1 MVVFQS
7 LLLVLV
13 VAVALAAVARRFNA
27 PYPALLAG
35 FGVLLALTPGMP
47 QIGLDPQLALALFVA
62 PILLDA
68 AYDTSTR
75 DLRDN
80 WLPITGLVLAA
91 VAITIVAVAWTAK
104 AMVPDLPWAAA
115 IALGAIVA
123 PPDAA
128 AATAVLKQSA
138 LPHRLTQ
145 ILEGESLFNDASA
158 LLVYRLAVAAAMGE
172 QMSPLEVAPLLV
184 GTVLGSLVAGYVCA
198 KAFSQIN
205 RRVDDIPTAIVLQ
218 FAATFGVWIAAEH
231 FGLSGILTVV
241 AYAITIARFAP
252 HTTPA
257 RIRVPS
263 YAVWETMVF
272 VLNVLA
278 FVLIGLQLGPI
289 IQDLSNDERVVYA
302 RVAATVLGV
311 VIGSRIV
318 WVMTYNTAIRWK
330 DRRFGPSGR
339 ASLLRATVGSGVIL
353 SWCGMRGIVTLAAAL
368 ALPGGDH
375 PFPGRGLILITAFT
389 VVVGTLILQGLTLGP
404 LVRWLDLTDDQ
415 PVEREVDLAR
425 EAALKAALA
434 TLDGNDSEAAR
445 VLRFE
450 LGELLASM
458 RAGDDGRS
466 AETQRLRRQAVD
478 GARAELKRLRFD
490 ETIGDDAYHQ
500 IEVTLDRGELYAEA
514 GRVEDRSSRG
524 AAKTGG

>member
-13 VAVALAAVARRFNA
+13 VAVALAAVARRFHA

-35 FGVLLALTPGMP
+35 LGVLLALTPGMP
-47 QIGLDPQLALALFVA
+47 RIGLDPQLALALFVA

-104 AMVPDLPWAAA
+104 AMMPDLPWAAA

-184 GTVLGSLVAGYVCA
+184 GTVIGSLVAGYVCA

-205 RRVDDIPTAIVLQ
+205 RRVDDVPTAIVLQ
-218 FAATFGVWIAAEH
+218 FAGTFGVWIAAEH

-241 AYAITIARFAP
+241 AYAITIARIAP

-257 RIRVPS
+257 RIRVP
-263 YAVWETMVF
+263 VVR
-272 VLNVLA
+272 
-278 FVLIGLQLGPI
+278 
-289 IQDLSNDERVVYA
+289 RV
-302 RVAATVLGV
+302 
-311 VIGSRIV
+311 
-318 WVMTYNTAIRWK
+318 
-330 DRRFGPSGR
+330 
-339 ASLLRATVGSGVIL
+339 
-353 SWCGMRGIVTLAAAL
+353 
-368 ALPGGDH
+368 
-375 PFPGRGLILITAFT
+375 
-389 VVVGTLILQGLTLGP
+389 
-404 LVRWLDLTDDQ
+404 
-415 PVEREVDLAR
+415 
-425 EAALKAALA
+425 
-434 TLDGNDSEAAR
+434 
-445 VLRFE
+445 
-450 LGELLASM
+450 
-458 RAGDDGRS
+458 GDDGLRPQRARVRADRPAARPDRPGPLERGARDLRPRRRDRARGGHRFAHRVGHDVQRRRS
-466 AETQRLRRQAVD
+466 AGRIGAS
-478 GARAELKRLRFD
+478 ARAVAHRCC
-490 ETIGDDAYHQ
+490 GPPSA
-500 IEVTLDRGELYAEA
+500 AA
-514 GRVEDRSSRG
+514 SSSRG
-524 AAKTGG
+524 AGCAAS